1 MPKIDIDRVPVKIGS
16 IYPAPFK
23 AMADA
28 RARQA
33 LGDAAGLTL
42 FGVNLTRLP
51 PGAATAQRHWH
62 EAEDELVF
70 VVSGELVLI
79 EDAGETLLR
88 AGEAAAFKAGHADG
102 HHLVNRSARG
112 CCSSGDRHPL
122 PVRNAPTIR
131 TSISSTRS
139 VGAKFALPTRRAKPT
154 TDPRGLAG
162 AAYSLMAGR

>member
-1 MPKIDIDRVPVKIGS
+1 MPKIDIDRVPVKTGS

-33 LGDAAGLTL
+33 LGDAAGLTQ

-102 HHLVNRSARG
+102 HHLVNRSGRMRWCLRSA
-112 CCSSGDRHPL
+112 PA

>member
-1 MPKIDIDRVPVKIGS
+1 MPKIDIDRVPVKTGS

-33 LGDAAGLTL
+33 LGDAVGLTQ

-102 HHLVNRSARG
+102 HNLVNRSGADAVVLEIGSRSQDERAHYPDVDLVYEKRG
-112 CCSSGDRHPL
+112 GK
-122 PVRNAPTIR
+122 IR
-131 TSISSTRS
+131 FTN
-139 VGAKFALPTRRAKPT
+139 K
-154 TDPRGLAG
+154 AG
-162 AAYSLMAGR
+162 EVYD

>member
-1 MPKIDIDRVPVKIGS
+1 MPKIDIDRVPVKTGS

-33 LGDAAGLTL
+33 LGDAGGLTQ

-79 EDAGETLLR
+79 EDGGETPLR
-88 AGEAAAFKAGHADG
+88 SGEAAAFKAGNADG
-102 HHLVNRSARG
+102 HHLVNRSTEDAVVLEIGSRANEERAHYPDIDLVYEER
-112 CCSSGDRHPL
+112 SG
-122 PVRNAPTIR
+122 AIR
-131 TSISSTRS
+131 FTN
-139 VGAKFALPTRRAKPT
+139 K
-154 TDPRGLAG
+154 AG
-162 AAYSLMAGR
+162 EPYD

>member
-1 MPKIDIDRVPVKIGS
+1 MPKIDIDRVPVKTGS

-23 AMADA
+23 AVSEA

-33 LGDAAGLTL
+33 LGDAGGLTQ

-79 EDAGETLLR
+79 EEGSETPLR

-102 HHLVNRSARG
+102 HHLVNRSAGDAVVLEIGSRAEVERG
-112 CCSSGDRHPL
+112 HYPDIDLVYEKQGGA
-122 PVRNAPTIR
+122 VR
-131 TSISSTRS
+131 
-139 VGAKFALPTRRAKPT
+139 F
-154 TDPRGLAG
+154 TDKAG
-162 AAYSLMAGR
+162 APYD

>member
-1 MPKIDIDRVPVKIGS
+1 MPKIDIDRVPVKTGS
-16 IYPAPFK
+16 IYPAPFR
-23 AMADA
+23 AVSEA

-33 LGDAAGLTL
+33 LGDAGGLTQ

-79 EDAGETLLR
+79 EEDGETPLG

-102 HHLVNRSARG
+102 HHLVNRSAGDAVVLEIGSRAEVERG
-112 CCSSGDRHPL
+112 HYPDIDLVYEKQGGA
-122 PVRNAPTIR
+122 VR
-131 TSISSTRS
+131 
-139 VGAKFALPTRRAKPT
+139 F
-154 TDPRGLAG
+154 TDKAG
-162 AAYSLMAGR
+162 APYD

>member
-1 MPKIDIDRVPVKIGS
+1 MPKIDLDRVPVKTGS

-23 AMADA
+23 AVAEA

-33 LGDAAGLTL
+33 LGDAGGLTQ

-70 VVSGELVLI
+70 VVAGEAVLI
-79 EDAGETLLR
+79 EEGGETPLR

-102 HHLVNRSARG
+102 HHLANRSGEDAVVLEIGTRADEERG
-112 CCSSGDRHPL
+112 HYPDIDLVYEKRGGA
-122 PVRNAPTIR
+122 VRFTDKA
-131 TSISSTRS
+131 
-139 VGAKFALPTRRAKPT
+139 GKPY
-154 TDPRGLAG
+154 D
-162 AAYSLMAGR
+162 

>member
-1 MPKIDIDRVPVKIGS
+1 MPKIDIDRVPVKTGS

-33 LGDAAGLTL
+33 LGDAAGLTQ

-79 EDAGETLLR
+79 EEGGETFLR
-88 AGEAAAFKAGHADG
+88 AGEAAAFKAGNADG
-102 HHLVNRSARG
+102 HHLVNRSTEDAVVLEIGSRANEERAHYPDIDLVYEER
-112 CCSSGDRHPL
+112 SG
-122 PVRNAPTIR
+122 AIR
-131 TSISSTRS
+131 FTN
-139 VGAKFALPTRRAKPT
+139 K
-154 TDPRGLAG
+154 AG
-162 AAYSLMAGR
+162 EPYD

>member
-1 MPKIDIDRVPVKIGS
+1 MPKIDIDRVRVKTGS

-33 LGDAAGLTL
+33 LGDAAGLTQ

-102 HHLVNRSARG
+102 HHLVNLSGEDAVVLEIGTRAGEERAHYPDVDLVYEKRG
-112 CCSSGDRHPL
+112 GK
-122 PVRNAPTIR
+122 IR
-131 TSISSTRS
+131 FTN
-139 VGAKFALPTRRAKPT
+139 K
-154 TDPRGLAG
+154 AG
-162 AAYSLMAGR
+162 EAYD

>member
-1 MPKIDIDRVPVKIGS
+1 MPKIDIDRVPVKTGS

-28 RARQA
+28 RVRQA
-33 LGDAAGLTL
+33 LGDAAGLTQ

-70 VVSGELVLI
+70 VVSGELVLV
-79 EDAGETLLR
+79 EEGSEVLLR

-102 HHLVNRSARG
+102 HHLVNRSAEDAVVLEIGTRAGEERAHYPDVDLVYEKRG
-112 CCSSGDRHPL
+112 GK
-122 PVRNAPTIR
+122 IR
-131 TSISSTRS
+131 FTN
-139 VGAKFALPTRRAKPT
+139 K
-154 TDPRGLAG
+154 AG
-162 AAYSLMAGR
+162 EVYD

>member
-1 MPKIDIDRVPVKIGS
+1 MPKIDIDSVPVKIGS

-33 LGDAAGLTL
+33 LGDAGGLTQ

-62 EAEDELVF
+62 EAEDELAF

-79 EDAGETLLR
+79 EDGGETLLR

-102 HHLVNRSARG
+102 HH
-112 CCSSGDRHPL
+112 SGK
-122 PVRNAPTIR
+122 PVREWTPWCSRSEAASAKSAPT
-131 TSISSTRS
+131 TPISTWSTRN
-139 VGAKFALPTRRAKPT
+139 VAARFRFTNK
-154 TDPRGLAG
+154 AG
-162 AAYSLMAGR
+162 EPYD

>member
-1 MPKIDIDRVPVKIGS
+1 MPKIDIDRVAVKTGS

-33 LGDAAGLTL
+33 LGDAAGLTQ

-70 VVSGELVLI
+70 VVSGELILI
-79 EDAGETLLR
+79 EEGGETLLR
-88 AGEAAAFKAGHADG
+88 SGEAAAFKAGQADG
-102 HHLVNRSARG
+102 HHLVNRSAEDAVVLEVGSRASEERAHYPDVDLVYEKRG
-112 CCSSGDRHPL
+112 GK
-122 PVRNAPTIR
+122 IR
-131 TSISSTRS
+131 FTN
-139 VGAKFALPTRRAKPT
+139 RAGEPY
-154 TDPRGLAG
+154 D
-162 AAYSLMAGR
+162 

>member
-1 MPKIDIDRVPVKIGS
+1 MPKIDIDRVPVKTGS

-23 AMADA
+23 AVSEA

-33 LGDAAGLTL
+33 LGDAGGLTQ

-70 VVSGELVLI
+70 VVGRGGSGRGRRG
-79 EDAGETLLR
+79 DAAR

-102 HHLVNRSARG
+102 HHLVNRSAGDAVVLEIGSRAEVERG
-112 CCSSGDRHPL
+112 HYPDIDLVYEKQGGA
-122 PVRNAPTIR
+122 VR
-131 TSISSTRS
+131 
-139 VGAKFALPTRRAKPT
+139 F
-154 TDPRGLAG
+154 TDKAG
-162 AAYSLMAGR
+162 APYD

>member
-1 MPKIDIDRVPVKIGS
+1 MPKIDIDRVPVKTGS

-33 LGDAAGLTL
+33 LGDAGGLTQ

-70 VVSGELVLI
+70 VVSGELVLV
-79 EDAGETLLR
+79 EEGGETLLR

-102 HHLVNRSARG
+102 HHLVNRSGEDAVVLEIGTRAGEERAHYPDVDLVYEKRG
-112 CCSSGDRHPL
+112 GK
-122 PVRNAPTIR
+122 IR
-131 TSISSTRS
+131 FTN
-139 VGAKFALPTRRAKPT
+139 K
-154 TDPRGLAG
+154 AG
-162 AAYSLMAGR
+162 EAYD

>member
-1 MPKIDIDRVPVKIGS
+1 MPKIDIDRVAVKTGS

-33 LGDAAGLTL
+33 LGDAAGLTQ

-70 VVSGELVLI
+70 VVSGELILI
-79 EDAGETLLR
+79 EEGGETLLQS
-88 AGEAAAFKAGHADG
+88 GEAAAFKAGQADG
-102 HHLVNRSARG
+102 HHLVNRSAEDAVVLEVGSRASEERAHYPDVDLVYEKRG
-112 CCSSGDRHPL
+112 GK
-122 PVRNAPTIR
+122 IR
-131 TSISSTRS
+131 FTN
-139 VGAKFALPTRRAKPT
+139 RAGEPY
-154 TDPRGLAG
+154 D
-162 AAYSLMAGR
+162 